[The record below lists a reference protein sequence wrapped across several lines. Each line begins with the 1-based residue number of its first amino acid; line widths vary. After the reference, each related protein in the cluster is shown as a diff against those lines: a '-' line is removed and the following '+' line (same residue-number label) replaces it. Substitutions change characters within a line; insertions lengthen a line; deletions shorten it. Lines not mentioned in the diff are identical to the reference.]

1 MMRNKSTS
9 KLHAPIFGVNFKSY
23 IWGKRALEVS
33 KIINEVAKD
42 TDSYLYVMP
51 QLIDVPVVAKEVE
64 IPVFAPYMD
73 SLRPGRGTGFIL
85 PEAVKDAGATGVF
98 INHTER
104 KLSLTKI
111 EKTIERAKKLD
122 LISIVACDT
131 PNAAGALAMLKPD
144 IIVPEPPDLI
154 GTLRSVA
161 KERESF
167 AIQSI
172 KITKK
177 VNKDVYV
184 LLGGGVA
191 TKEDVARIIELG
203 ADGTGAARAICESKD
218 PFKLLTSLVRALER
232 AWKFKYEKQNSF

>member
-1 MMRNKSTS
+1 MTKNKSTS

-23 IWGKRALEVS
+23 IWGERALKIS
-33 KIINEVAKD
+33 KIIDKVAKD

-51 QLIDVPVVAKEVE
+51 QLTDVPVIAKEVE

-73 SLRPGRGTGFIL
+73 ALRPGRGTGFIL

-111 EKTIERAKKLD
+111 EKTIRRAKEVD

-131 PNAAGALAMLKPD
+131 PNAAGALAILKPD

-161 KERESF
+161 REQESF
-167 AIQSI
+167 AIQSV

-177 VNKDVYV
+177 VNKDIYI

-191 TKEDVARIIELG
+191 TEEDIIRIIELG

-218 PFKLLTSLVRALER
+218 PFKLLTNLVGALER
-232 AWKFKYEKQNSF
+232 AWKFKHEKQNNF